1 MDYPAFQ
8 DIMVNLLHV
17 HVLSLYGIIIWPK
30 FDFQLDSFL
39 HLTWQ
44 IFNMRTYAYTF
55 GVIFNLTVT
64 LFQL

>member
-30 FDFQLDSFL
+30 FDFQ
-39 HLTWQ
+39 
-44 IFNMRTYAYTF
+44 
-55 GVIFNLTVT
+55 
-64 LFQL
+64 